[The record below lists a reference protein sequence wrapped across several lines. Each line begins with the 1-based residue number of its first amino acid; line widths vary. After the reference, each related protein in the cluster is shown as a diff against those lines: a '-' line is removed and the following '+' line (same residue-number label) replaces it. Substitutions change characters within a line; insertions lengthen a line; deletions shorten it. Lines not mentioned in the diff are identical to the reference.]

1 MLDDA
6 EDWIEEHPNAKTS
19 EIQEQKKDYDEK
31 VNPIIKKATA
41 RRDLSDLSKN
51 VRDRLKDTDDSL
63 SHLSKEDRKRIK
75 DASDELEKWLKDN
88 PDATEEEINKKK
100 KRI

>member
-1 MLDDA
+1 MMLK
-6 EDWIEEHPNAKTS
+6 IGLKN
-19 EIQEQKKDYDEK
+19 IQMQKQVKFKNKKKDYDEK

-63 SHLSKEDRKRIK
+63 SHLSKEDRKK
-75 DASDELEKWLKDN
+75 ELKMQVMN
-88 PDATEEEINKKK
+88 
-100 KRI
+100 